1 MPKIKREL
9 EYRFLYTL
17 GLKGTIRIL
26 KYLKKHKKGQYKDLL
41 KLELIVSTLNDRV
54 RTLIKMGLISHNIT
68 LIEKR
73 EEWYELT
80 EKGEKTLKLVLELEK
95 VIKEQ

>member
-1 MPKIKREL
+1 MSKPRIEI

-26 KYLKKHKKGQYKDLL
+26 KYLKKHGKGQYKDLL
-41 KLELIVSTLNDRV
+41 ELDLIVSTLNDRV

-68 LIEKR
+68 LLEKR

-80 EKGEKTLKLVLELEK
+80 EKGSEVLKLVLELEK
-95 VIKEQ
+95 IIKE